1 MGFQKVPSALQE
13 RLGAE
18 GTSDLVRLLNMAEA
32 EWSDNVLNRSQDRF
46 ERRVVDVA
54 AGVRVDVAREAAA
67 LQGDVAGL
75 RTEMKVGIQEGV
87 ASIRQELATSRVE
100 LLKWS
105 FLFWVGQVFAIV
117 ALVGAMLGA
126 MGQAL

>member
-1 MGFQKVPSALQE
+1 MGFHKVPSALQE

-18 GTSDLVRLLNMAEA
+18 GTSDLVRLLNTAEA
-32 EWSDNVLNRSQDRF
+32 EWSDDVLNRSQDRF

-67 LQGDVAGL
+67 LQGEIAGL
-75 RTEMKVGIQEGV
+75 RTEMKVEISEGF

-117 ALVGAMLGA
+117 ALVGAMLRA
-126 MGQAL
+126 MGQTL